1 MKNEALSYLD
11 PIQLD
16 GAFSTTHTNYG
27 NSPVFNGIDAKA
39 LATKSRKD
47 SLSSAERV
55 EDVLGNL
62 RVFNGTEK
70 VYSKVDREEIWKAY
84 WSEYINAFNVLE
96 KTLPDSVVTAY
107 IGRQAIEIGLK
118 YLLLIKQGK
127 IIRNHDLGELCEML
141 YSVYD
146 IKEEYMKDIDRFCA
160 EYCEYIEGG
169 NPEYFRYPEYKGSTF
184 FAGNQ
189 LSTSW
194 ISYNFKLI
202 ILKLMHFA
210 GIPGADITDRPV
222 SYQKS

>member
-47 SLSSAERV
+47 SLSSAERM

-70 VYSKVDREEIWKAY
+70 VYSKVDREEMWKAY
-84 WSEYINAFNVLE
+84 WLEYINAFNVLE
-96 KTLPDSVVTAY
+96 KTLPDSVATAY

-118 YLLLIKQGK
+118 YLLLIKQGN
-127 IIRNHDLGELCEML
+127 IIMNHDLGELCEML

-169 NPEYFRYPEYKGSTF
+169 NPEYFRYPEYKGSRF

-189 LSTSW
+189 LSIGW
-194 ISYNFKLI
+194 ISYNFRLI

-210 GIPGADITDRPV
+210 GISGSDITEKQV
-222 SYQKS
+222 FGQGS